1 MNEQLLKTSGTDVL
15 SSTKKNS
22 EKKLIRRG
30 GEYTPTPL
38 YVRGLSGQLAIT
50 RGWPL
55 MLYDTGSTVL
65 NTISRKL
72 QGEKSIYLKLDVK
85 LRHFISQVMH

>member
-1 MNEQLLKTSGTDVL
+1 
-15 SSTKKNS
+15 
-22 EKKLIRRG
+22 
-30 GEYTPTPL
+30 
-38 YVRGLSGQLAIT
+38 
-50 RGWPL
+50 

-85 LRHFISQVMH
+85 LRHFINQVMH

>member
-1 MNEQLLKTSGTDVL
+1 
-15 SSTKKNS
+15 
-22 EKKLIRRG
+22 
-30 GEYTPTPL
+30 
-38 YVRGLSGQLAIT
+38 
-50 RGWPL
+50 

-85 LRHFISQVMH
+85 LRHFISHTLCNFGPYQQGKKARPEKDKNRGNVCHA